1 MSTSK
6 LSVFCD
12 RLIEAGWLIIVI
24 VTPLFF
30 NSSTNRIMEADKL
43 ALVRTLASLMAAA
56 WSIRWLVQQR
66 NTSTSK
72 TAARSPWV
80 WLTLLVAGVYLL
92 TTVAAIFPVQSLLG
106 AYSRGQGMYGM
117 LAYLAVFMLMLQ
129 GLRTRPQFDRLFV
142 ALILTSWP
150 IALYGILQKIGLD
163 PLVWNADVSNRVTAT
178 LGNPIFLGAYL
189 IMVFFLTLSKVV
201 DSWHT
206 LRTTQIPSVRLA
218 AKLSAILYGLIA
230 SAQVVALLFTDSRG
244 PWVGWLLGLFVFT
257 LLLALVLHA
266 RRLASRL
273 LLAGLAAAA
282 ILTVLNLPN
291 TFLEPI
297 RSAPVI
303 GRLFHIF
310 EGESGTGQVRTQ
322 LWQADARLLLENP
335 AIQFPDGTADPLHLI
350 RPLIGYGLDSMPLVY
365 NQLRLPEPA
374 LNNEDHSHNETW
386 DVLLMTGLLGVLAYQ
401 VLYLSLFLYGLRYLG
416 LLSNRRERNALIG
429 LWAGGGALGV
439 LIAIGIGQ
447 PKYMG
452 LGLPL
457 GNVLGLIVYLGT
469 QILRRLPAEQGMNH
483 SPTGKILAGAI
494 LASLLAHYV
503 EAQFGLNLVT
513 TQVMFWAFAGI
524 LIVLVRGQFDLAQR
538 TPIASLTPQTPGSRR
553 SVQLGNAVSYAFIT
567 VIILTTLLFEF
578 VVFDN
583 VDRAPLSLLWR
594 SLTFSPTLG
603 YATYAVLAVFVAT
616 WAGAVLLSVSEM
628 ARSSASATPQ
638 SRHWLKIAGIVATL
652 SICLALV
659 FAIGLCVQ
667 VSALPNV
674 PLPVTDMQQP
684 ASLAQQLINITDYY
698 LGGIVVLT
706 LLTAVALAFEAN
718 ARQLKW
724 SSRWGWVTI
733 LPMTIVTFIWVN
745 VVDLNPI
752 RADVYYKVGRYFED
766 QNQWD
771 VSIPLYA
778 RAIQLSPA
786 ADVYPM
792 ALGNVLQNRANASK
806 PEPAVRFSDQTD
818 FQEVLTLNEQQMI
831 ELKRLDF
838 LYAAQTAF
846 LHALDLNP
854 LFPLH
859 TLNLARFYT
868 PELPIDSEAKTKLA
882 DLAGRYYAEATRLSP
897 GNVLLWNEWAA
908 LDLDRQDPD
917 AALVKIEESLR
928 LVPSFDETYVTQGKI
943 YSAKNDLERAAAAY
957 RQAINLKPNGAEA
970 YSRLAFIYY
979 QQGHLAEAAESFL
992 AYIDRAAGSPNLWE
1006 AHKNLALIYKNL
1018 GDDQQAI
1025 AHAQQAV
1032 SLAPTEAQAQ
1042 LAELVTRLQPSATPT
1057 P

>member
-1 MSTSK
+1 
-6 LSVFCD
+6 
-12 RLIEAGWLIIVI
+12 
-24 VTPLFF
+24 
-30 NSSTNRIMEADKL
+30 
-43 ALVRTLASLMAAA
+43 
-56 WSIRWLVQQR
+56 
-66 NTSTSK
+66 
-72 TAARSPWV
+72 
-80 WLTLLVAGVYLL
+80 
-92 TTVAAIFPVQSLLG
+92 
-106 AYSRGQGMYGM
+106 
-117 LAYLAVFMLMLQ
+117 
-129 GLRTRPQFDRLFV
+129 
-142 ALILTSWP
+142 
-150 IALYGILQKIGLD
+150 
-163 PLVWNADVSNRVTAT
+163 
-178 LGNPIFLGAYL
+178 
-189 IMVFFLTLSKVV
+189 
-201 DSWHT
+201 
-206 LRTTQIPSVRLA
+206 
-218 AKLSAILYGLIA
+218 
-230 SAQVVALLFTDSRG
+230 
-244 PWVGWLLGLFVFT
+244 
-257 LLLALVLHA
+257 
-266 RRLASRL
+266 
-273 LLAGLAAAA
+273 
-282 ILTVLNLPN
+282 
-291 TFLEPI
+291 
-297 RSAPVI
+297 
-303 GRLFHIF
+303 LFHIF

-374 LNNEDHSHNETW
+374 FNNEDHSHNETW
-386 DVLLMTGLLGVLAYQ
+386 DVLLTTGLLGVLAYQ

-416 LLSNRRERNALIG
+416 LLANRRESNTLIG
-429 LWAGGGALGV
+429 LWAGCGTLGV
-439 LIAIGIGQ
+439 LIAIGLGQ

-457 GNVLGLIVYLGT
+457 GNVLGLIAYLGS
-469 QILRRLPAEQGMNH
+469 QILRRQPAEQGMNN
-483 SPTGKILAGAI
+483 SSTGRILAGAI

-513 TQVMFWAFAGI
+513 TQVLFWACAGI
-524 LIVLVRGQFDLAQR
+524 LSVLIRDQFALAQR
-538 TPIASLTPQTPGSRR
+538 TPTASQTPGSRR
-553 SVQLGNAVSYAFIT
+553 SAQFGSAASYAFIA
-567 VIILTTLLFEF
+567 VVILTTLLFEF

-603 YATYAVLAVFVAT
+603 YATYAALAVFVAT

-628 ARSSASATPQ
+628 ALSSASATPQ
-638 SRHWLKIAGIVATL
+638 PRHWLKIGGTVAAL

-667 VSALPNV
+667 VSTLPNI

-698 LGGIVVLT
+698 LCGIVLLT
-706 LLTAVALAFEAN
+706 LLTALALVFEAD
-718 ARQLKW
+718 ARQLRW
-724 SSRWGWVTI
+724 SSRWGWVTV
-733 LPMTIVTFIWVN
+733 LPLALVTLVWANI
-745 VVDLNPI
+745 VDLNPI

-778 RAIQLSPA
+778 RAIQLSPVM
-786 ADVYPM
+786 DVYPM

-806 PEPAVRFSDQTD
+806 PEPAVRFSDRTD
-818 FQEVLTLNEQQMI
+818 LQEVLTLNEQQMI

-897 GNVLLWNEWAA
+897 GNVLLWNEWAT

-917 AALVKIEESLR
+917 GALAKIEESLR

-943 YSAKNDLERAAAAY
+943 YSAKNDLEQAATAY
-957 RQAINLKPNGAEA
+957 RQAINLKPDSAEA
-970 YSRLAFIYY
+970 YSRLAFIDY
-979 QQGHLAEAAESFL
+979 QQGRLSEAAEAFL
-992 AYIDRAAGSPNLWE
+992 AYIDRAATSPNLWE
-1006 AHKNLALIYKNL
+1006 AHKNLALIYQDL
-1018 GDDQQAI
+1018 GDVQQAI

-1042 LAELVTRLQPSATPT
+1042 LAELVARLQPSATPT